1 MDREQARQEI
11 KQNWEPIIQSMTS
24 RAPQK
29 LNGQNSYVCP
39 ICGHGTRE
47 HKQGIGINPR
57 SKDRTGLKCFSCE
70 FSGDILDLYSKV
82 YEVDHNTAL
91 NALAARLNI
100 TIDPWT
106 KKDSDR
112 IDEGW
117 NQHKAATASQD
128 PTDDIEDLDAN
139 PVIIDFTP
147 EVMKAH
153 EALKNS
159 PEAMAHF
166 VARGIDPALIESYKF
181 GYDAEGYNHFLQAH
195 PENHTRS
202 RKVSLY
208 KFILPYPAEDGR
220 YTYFLSEISDR
231 KQIDEY
237 NGKYRKV
244 SANETNLRAQ
254 LFNERYIK
262 TPPEVVYI
270 CEGIYDALSVES
282 VGGKAIAFVGTAH
295 RRFLSLC
302 KKYRPNTHFVIALD
316 NDEAGQKAIDRLKE
330 GLDLLKI
337 PYIVK
342 TAENGKDFNE
352 ALQTDKEAFKKFI
365 AATSEEAQKD
375 PEAEKKK
382 AEYLKNSAAG
392 YIDTFK
398 AHITESTTTQTQA
411 TGFSGLDRI
420 LDGGLKPGLYF
431 IGAISSLGKTTLA
444 LQIAD
449 NIAAKGRDV
458 LIFSLEMGKDEL
470 IAKTISRLTF
480 LQADNERN
488 AKTINGILEGARY
501 KNYNPT
507 EQELIAD
514 AYEEYNSFAHHVF
527 IHEGVGDLGVKE
539 IREKVQ
545 NHIDI
550 TGNIPVIFID
560 YLQILAPYSDRMTD
574 KQNTDKSVLELR
586 RIARDFKAPV
596 VGISSF
602 NRSSYGSGSSG
613 RVSMSDFK
621 ESGAIEYGAD
631 VLIGLEFAA
640 AGDDYNEQKEK
651 AKDPREIRLVIL
663 KNRNYKAWTNVTFKY
678 HQKFNYFEEAAIA
691 AEGVKTYDFDDE
703 IEDDGFKPVGTK
715 GGGKRDR
722 DRKNLEAAFNRAK
735 QNADAVGQPVTL
747 YALAELLDISQ
758 ARVKNL
764 MKELGGYV
772 VEKDGKVQ
780 VSGEV
785 DTGATVAPLP

>member
-11 KQNWEPIIQSMTS
+11 KRNWESILQTMTT

-39 ICGHGTRE
+39 LCEHGTRE
-47 HKQGIGINPR
+47 HKAGIGINPK
-57 SKDRTGLKCFSCE
+57 SKDRLGLKCFSCE

-100 TIDPWT
+100 IIDPWT
-106 KKDSDR
+106 KEDSDR
-112 IDEGW
+112 IEAGW
-117 NQHKAATASQD
+117 QAHKAAASQD
-128 PTDDIEDLDAN
+128 PTDSIEDLEDN
-139 PVIIDFTP
+139 PLIIDFTP
-147 EVMKAH
+147 EVLAAH
-153 EALKNS
+153 EALKKN

-166 VARGIDPALIESYKF
+166 TGRGLDPAIIEAYKF

-208 KFILPYPAEDGR
+208 NFILPYPAADGR
-220 YTYFLSEISDR
+220 YTYFLSEICDR
-231 KQIDEY
+231 QQIDEY

-254 LFNERYIK
+254 LFNERYIEN
-262 TPPEVVYI
+262 PPEVVYI
-270 CEGIYDALSVES
+270 CEGVYDALSVES

-302 KKYRPNTHFVIALD
+302 KKYRPNTHFVISLD
-316 NDEAGQKAIDRLKE
+316 NDESGQKAITRLKE
-330 GLDLLKI
+330 GLDLLQI

-352 ALQTDKEAFKKFI
+352 ALQNDKEAFKKFI
-365 AATSEEAQKD
+365 DTTSQEATRD
-375 PEAEKKK
+375 PEAEKRKE
-382 AEYLKNSAAG
+382 EYLQGSAAG
-392 YIDTFK
+392 YLDTFK
-398 AHITESTTTQTQA
+398 AHITESVKTQTQS
-411 TGFSGLDRI
+411 TGFRELDGI

-431 IGAISSLGKTTLA
+431 MGAISSLGKTTLA

-449 NIAAKGRDV
+449 NIAAQGRDV

-470 IAKTISRLTF
+470 IAKSISRLTF

-501 KNYNPT
+501 ENYNPE
-507 EQELIAD
+507 EQELIAG
-514 AYEEYNSFAHHVF
+514 AYEKYNSFAQHVF

-545 NHIDI
+545 AHIDI
-550 TGNIPVIFID
+550 TGNTPIIFID

-574 KQNTDKSVLELR
+574 KQNTDKSVLELK

-596 VGISSF
+596 IGISSF
-602 NRSSYGSGSSG
+602 NRTSYGAGSSG
-613 RVSMSDFK
+613 RVSMADFK

-631 VLIGLEFAA
+631 VLIGLEFAG
-640 AGDDYNEQKEK
+640 AGDNYNEQTEK

-663 KNRNYKAWTNVTFKY
+663 KNRNFRAWASVTFKY
-678 HQKFNYFEEAAIA
+678 HQKFNYFEEAVIT

-703 IEDDGFKPVGTK
+703 IDSFKPVGTK

-722 DRKNLEAAFNRAK
+722 DRKNLEAAYNRAK
-735 QNADAVGQPVTL
+735 QTADATGTPVTL
-747 YALAELLDISQ
+747 YALAEQLDISQ

-772 VEKDGKVQ
+772 VEKDGEVQ
-780 VSGEV
+780 VTGEI
-785 DTGATVAPLP
+785 DTGATVAPI